1 MPVFKKVLQKPETQV
16 ELRGKSKSTLQ
27 NYGRRLAL
35 FVIHFKALPE
45 LKRDTKLPVILNRSG
60 LKAFFR
66 TPLLLKQ
73 RTVLTRIYS
82 AGLHGKEVINS
93 KLEIWILNGR
103 PSISDRAS
111 IKKTGLCHSP
121 RLWPLG

>member
-16 ELRGKSKSTLQ
+16 ELRGQNKSTLQ

-93 KLEIWILNGR
+93 KLEMWILKGR